1 MSEPD
6 LIRNDAPH
14 QVTLAEGTNMAIGKK
29 ADASE
34 PSVRKVL
41 ADTEGLVIE
50 HSLQDDLVALPEA
63 VPETPSVVFVPDVPK
78 VAHAAEGPVV
88 ERSQH
93 DHFVD
98 VPAVAPEKMR
108 HFNLSAPDLVVDE
121 PLVML
126 KASAES
132 ESPALSAE
140 MEFMLQMD
148 FPARV
153 VKLKI
158 ENDKVRSKLD
168 VLQFTIRN

>member
-1 MSEPD
+1 MTEPD
-6 LIRNDAPH
+6 LIRNDTPH
-14 QVTLAEGTNMAIGKK
+14 QVTMAEGSNKAIGKK
-29 ADASE
+29 ADPSE

-63 VPETPSVVFVPDVPK
+63 LPETPSVVFVPDVPK
-78 VAHAAEGPVV
+78 VANTAEGPVI
-88 ERSQH
+88 ERSLQ
-93 DHFVD
+93 DNFVE
-98 VPAVAPEKMR
+98 VPTAVSEEMQ
-108 HFNLSAPDLVVDE
+108 HFNLSAADPVLDE

-126 KASAES
+126 KAGAET

-140 MEFMLQMD
+140 MAFMQQMD